1 MKIKKIINESA
12 SLNEET
18 LEQAA
23 ETDAEKEIVTAAKAV
38 DAGEIADWEGPYG
51 NVEEALDRALKNAR
65 RAQKHGRISGDNV
78 LLVGKAGTGKTER
91 IKEWAKQRGIQLHFT
106 DVQSLDP
113 TDLAGII
120 GRDNDDPRFATRLG
134 NTEFHEL
141 DEPNSVL
148 FLDEINRASV
158 EVLGAL
164 LTLVQN
170 HLIVDPTAPGGKRP
184 LKGMLFTIAAM
195 NPKNANYDVEDLDMA
210 MRTRFGKVNVEADPE
225 FQKKFFEKFLGKELK
240 EAEDA
245 DDQEEIEII
254 KGQLGIAKCLM
265 ESPDF
270 KFDDDDEEA
279 DAYLNGEASLNPR
292 TLTETLLACDGTKQ
306 DFLRIF
312 PQKCN
317 PKKLK
322 TVNDI
327 LANYVDVNDQ
337 ANDALKWAD
346 EQEQTGWATGSGGSF
361 LDKVES
367 QIDNWL

>member
-12 SLNEET
+12 ALNEET
-18 LEQAA
+18 LEDAA
-23 ETDAEKEIVTAAKAV
+23 EEIETVADAV
-38 DAGEIADWEGPYG
+38 DAGEVADWNGPYG

-148 FLDEINRASV
+148 FLDEINRASI

-210 MRTRFGKVNVEADPE
+210 MRTRFGKINVEADKD
-225 FQKKFFEKFLGKELK
+225 FQKKFFENFLGRELK
-240 EAEDA
+240 EAEEA

-254 KGQLGIAKCLM
+254 KGQLGIAKALM
-265 ESPDF
+265 ESPRF
-270 KFDDDDEEA
+270 NFDDDDDEA

-292 TLTETLLACDGTKQ
+292 TLTETLLACDGTKK
-306 DFLRIF
+306 DFLKIF

-317 PKKLK
+317 PKKLR
-322 TVNDI
+322 DI
-327 LANYVDVNDQ
+327 DNILSTYVDVKDK
-337 ANDALKWAD
+337 ANDALQYGD
-346 EQEQTGWATGSGGSF
+346 ELDTGFAQNTGSF
-361 LDKVES
+361 ADKVRANYGKIS
-367 QIDNWL
+367 F